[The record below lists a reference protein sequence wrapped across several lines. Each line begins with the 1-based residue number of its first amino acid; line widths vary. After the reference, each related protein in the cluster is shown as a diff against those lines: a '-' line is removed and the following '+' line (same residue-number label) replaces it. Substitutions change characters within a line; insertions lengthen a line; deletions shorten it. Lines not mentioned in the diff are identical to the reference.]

1 MEEIKEKQ
9 QPQQEKQKEKLASK
23 QKGSLIASS
32 IVCAVAVGIE
42 IFAAVAFGCAFKENS
57 DTSEA
62 LGTLISLIVLF
73 PLWIMFGC
81 TTSAFSVIFNLCMI
95 KPLGKLWKVALI
107 FAIASFVAVAVVAI
121 EVILLGTGNDS
132 PDTSA
137 LIALL
142 NLI

>member
-1 MEEIKEKQ
+1 MEEIKEKK
-9 QPQQEKQKEKLASK
+9 QPQQEKLTGK
-23 QKGSLIASS
+23 QKGALIASS

-42 IFAAVAFGCAFKENS
+42 VFAAIAFGGAFKESS
-57 DTSEA
+57 DASEA
-62 LGTLISLIVLF
+62 VGTALSLIILI

-95 KPLGKLWKVALI
+95 KPLGKLWKFALI
-107 FAIASFVAVAVVAI
+107 FAIASFIAVAVVAI

>member
-1 MEEIKEKQ
+1 MEEVKEREQ
-9 QPQQEKQKEKLASK
+9 HETQTQKEKLTGK
-23 QKGSLIASS
+23 QKGALIASS

-42 IFAAVAFGCAFKENS
+42 IFAAIAFGGAFKESS
-57 DTSEA
+57 DASEA
-62 LGTLISLIVLF
+62 VGTALSLIILI

-95 KPLGKLWKVALI
+95 KPLGKLWNVALCY
-107 FAIASFVAVAVVAI
+107 AIASSVAVAVVAI